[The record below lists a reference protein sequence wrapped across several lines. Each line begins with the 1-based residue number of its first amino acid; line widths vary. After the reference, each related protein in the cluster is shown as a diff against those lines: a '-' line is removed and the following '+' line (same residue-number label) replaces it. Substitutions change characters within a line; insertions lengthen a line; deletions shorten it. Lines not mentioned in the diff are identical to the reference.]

1 MGMHTGHGGA
11 HTVNRKERR
20 RREKIKGKLSPGE
33 QNLSEKISLFN
44 RIPDA
49 CNTCAQPFDKKDKG
63 MAISWRVVVF
73 AEQEIVKLFCPDCI
87 ASAKQGGSND
97 NQENQ

>member
-1 MGMHTGHGGA
+1 MHTGHGGA

-33 QNLSEKISLFN
+33 QNLSEKISLFS

-49 CNTCAQPFDKKDKG
+49 CNTCAQSFDKKDKA
-63 MAISWRVVVF
+63 MAVSWKVAVF

-87 ASAKQGGSND
+87 ADAKQGGSND